1 MEVLYDQHH
10 KLQDLLTEKKTAL
23 AGLAQELSITVFVDN
38 AVNPYDQ
45 LLADTQLAYAKAQR
59 EHMAAVAALELF
71 ENPKTLKT
79 TPALDAAVAEAVYKD
94 QGLYSLKANMYQRRS
109 ELVRQI
115 SGLDPQHPGYIQ
127 IKNQLGRI
135 EAEVVDATEQL
146 TTNIKHMLVEDRRSK
161 VALTEK
167 IENDLLNQITEQKN
181 RAAWFSTRYNDAL
194 TLNQEIKR
202 FNEQLETVDNRIDFL
217 ELESKAPGF
226 IRIES
231 PARSPEIPV
240 RGGRKKLFIMAFVLS
255 ILAFFGIP
263 ILLDML
269 DKRIKTAG
277 QVEKLLG
284 YKPLTALVEPG
295 QHTEHE
301 AAEAERMLANQMRH
315 LVLTLERERSQ
326 SEHSRSI
333 IMMTA
338 VEHHSAVTSLAL
350 ELAMDYRKI
359 DVPVLVVEVN
369 PLHPDSRFVNQQN
382 LPGLLNLM
390 FAPEQP
396 VATAIIPAND
406 HYPERMAI
414 GAKQTDLLFSYHRL
428 QAILAQLSASYPV
441 IILDAP
447 PVLDS
452 ADTEFFASITDI
464 TLLLIAAG
472 ETKPDRIKAAV
483 QLLERIDPKV
493 IGFVVTRLEIFR
505 GGWRPL
511 YELLL
516 EFVNSWKPRILQR
529 LNVSGKK

>member
-1 MEVLYDQHH
+1 
-10 KLQDLLTEKKTAL
+10 
-23 AGLAQELSITVFVDN
+23 
-38 AVNPYDQ
+38 
-45 LLADTQLAYAKAQR
+45 
-59 EHMAAVAALELF
+59 
-71 ENPKTLKT
+71 
-79 TPALDAAVAEAVYKD
+79 
-94 QGLYSLKANMYQRRS
+94 
-109 ELVRQI
+109 
-115 SGLDPQHPGYIQ
+115 
-127 IKNQLGRI
+127 
-135 EAEVVDATEQL
+135 
-146 TTNIKHMLVEDRRSK
+146 
-161 VALTEK
+161 
-167 IENDLLNQITEQKN
+167 
-181 RAAWFSTRYNDAL
+181 
-194 TLNQEIKR
+194 
-202 FNEQLETVDNRIDFL
+202 
-217 ELESKAPGF
+217 
-226 IRIES
+226 
-231 PARSPEIPV
+231 
-240 RGGRKKLFIMAFVLS
+240 
-255 ILAFFGIP
+255 
-263 ILLDML
+263 
-269 DKRIKTAG
+269 
-277 QVEKLLG
+277 
-284 YKPLTALVEPG
+284 
-295 QHTEHE
+295 
-301 AAEAERMLANQMRH
+301 
-315 LVLTLERERSQ
+315 
-326 SEHSRSI
+326 
-333 IMMTA
+333 
-338 VEHHSAVTSLAL
+338 
-350 ELAMDYRKI
+350 MDYRKI